1 MCRRWRWRSAPRCTR
16 ESARWCWRTSA
27 GSGLNKGKKDKFS
40 NLGCF
45 SLYFMVTRTYIILY
59 YFSKYYLLNKVTK
72 KNSQL
77 GGKCP
82 LQTLLAL
89 CNYRPSSFILFAKI
103 LWAKKKV
110 RVVKLVVAISDTGS
124 HEIILQVITSQS
136 AVTLRKVQSSN
147 LHYLMINYSCEP
159 KVTKTC
165 HPVKDQ
171 FCQEVPVPKC
181 RTVQAG
187 RLFFKDF
194 LFFLKLFS
202 NLSKNCQ
209 PSHGFRT
216 TTVIKWR

>member
-1 MCRRWRWRSAPRCTR
+1 M
-16 ESARWCWRTSA
+16 
-27 GSGLNKGKKDKFS
+27 
-40 NLGCF
+40 
-45 SLYFMVTRTYIILY
+45 
-59 YFSKYYLLNKVTK
+59 NKVTK
-72 KNSQL
+72 KTHNW
-77 GGKCP
+77 GKQCP

-89 CNYRPSSFILFAKI
+89 CNYRPSSFILCAKI

-171 FCQEVPVPKC
+171 FCQEVPVSKC